1 MWLMPMEAPLF
12 ITAKW
17 AITTEINRLTNCFK
31 QVIKRLTDMTLAQEF
46 TPINNPIKAK
56 VP

>member
-1 MWLMPMEAPLF
+1 MPMEAPLF

-17 AITTEINRLTNCFK
+17 AITTEIAQLTNRFK
-31 QVIKRLTDMTLAQEF
+31 QVIKRLTDMTLAQQF
-46 TPINNPIKAK
+46 TSLNKAIKPK

>member
-17 AITTEINRLTNCFK
+17 AITTKTCLINAGLQADNLEPFEDGVGATIH
-31 QVIKRLTDMTLAQEF
+31 VDE
-46 TPINNPIKAK
+46 
-56 VP
+56 